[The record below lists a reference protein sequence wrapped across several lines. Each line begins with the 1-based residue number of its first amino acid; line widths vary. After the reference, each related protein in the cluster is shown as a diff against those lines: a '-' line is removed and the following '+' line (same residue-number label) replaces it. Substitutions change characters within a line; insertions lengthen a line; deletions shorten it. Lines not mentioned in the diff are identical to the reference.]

1 MDRIA
6 RVKCSNAATDICY
19 SQIGADMIFTTNE
32 TMYRVTTLV
41 NSLANTCLLN
51 MKLFSR
57 ANQQQCHFPYWE
69 QDLVIRKAG
78 KDQIVHRYVWL
89 TISFVKRSKP
99 SYYPFS
105 GSVLLTALMGKK
117 WLP

>member
-32 TMYRVTTLV
+32 TLYRVITVV
-41 NSLANTCLLN
+41 NSLANICLLN
-51 MKLFSR
+51 MNLFSR

-78 KDQIVHRYVWL
+78 KGQIVPRYV
-89 TISFVKRSKP
+89 
-99 SYYPFS
+99 
-105 GSVLLTALMGKK
+105 
-117 WLP
+117 